1 MGRTAC
7 VENSLPARLH
17 GVWGKPQEPCT
28 ALGSNCTGD
37 NLLPISSA
45 VLVAGAWGIRLGP
58 SFRVALWLHCCPS
71 GERGGNVG
79 SISGRAEAKGSGCP
93 GENQWLMS
101 LCSSSCSCWKSGSL
115 GTLFLNDLLS
125 NFGKPRSPSCGLGV
139 WTSARCCSG
148 RLPASLTPV

>member
-1 MGRTAC
+1 MWKTAFQ
-7 VENSLPARLH
+7 P
-17 GVWGKPQEPCT
+17 
-28 ALGSNCTGD
+28 GSTVSGANHRSHAQPWV
-37 NLLPISSA
+37 PIA
-45 VLVAGAWGIRLGP
+45 PGTIFCP
-58 SFRVALWLHCCPS
+58 SHLRCLWLEPGGYGWGQVSGWPS
-71 GERGGNVG
+71 GFIVAPRGRGGNVG